1 MASSPRSNDD
11 VQCDRCQLY
20 FQKRSLNRHRKACL
34 APPAVDSFAFRP
46 RPQTQNV
53 AASPE
58 SRLLPT
64 DSESPNHQSTDL
76 EADIL
81 NSFVNDNDYDY
92 SDEEQETEVVRAET
106 CQPDE
111 VEQLLQLKEGTTG
124 KYLYAQAGTGD
135 HVKFVN
141 EESASELS
149 GQVKAGLD
157 LLRILKGRPTY
168 LFREIQNWKYN
179 CDTKWNCTYAPG
191 DHPMTR
197 EHILK
202 ALEAKY
208 GYKHIAPRE
217 THITLPGSGVQTTLV
232 TFSFGA
238 MLSSLLTDPEAMQPK
253 NLLVDWSAP
262 YEAPELGP
270 YGGVYKDIDTGL
282 VYQNAWVRFCTK
294 DRDILCPIILFG
306 DKTHIDTN
314 GKLTVEPYLFTLGI
328 FKRSYRNQAR
338 AWRPLGYVPNIDR
351 LTGRRVTP
359 YQKSVDYHYCVRLI
373 MSDLASHQKLED
385 GISWTFLGG
394 DKTNYPCQLRIPVLF
409 LIGDTEGH
417 DKALAKK
424 GGRNSGRICRYCN
437 CEFDELGDF
446 EADSSNRKLTMCS
459 DIRRL
464 RNKAKMGLTDAK
476 KAAAIAEL
484 DELGYKDIHDG
495 FAELTFADPERG
507 LHGATPGEVLHAC
520 HLGMCMRCQESCLGM
535 KVKSSNKPNA
545 APKKSSSKK
554 KTKSAATKRPNPSSE
569 SEEPA

>member
-64 DSESPNHQSTDL
+64 NSESPNHQSTDL

-106 CQPDE
+106 GQPDE

-202 ALEAKY
+202 AL
-208 GYKHIAPRE
+208 RRN
-217 THITLPGSGVQTTLV
+217 
-232 TFSFGA
+232 GA
-238 MLSSLLTDPEAMQPK
+238 
-253 NLLVDWSAP
+253 
-262 YEAPELGP
+262 
-270 YGGVYKDIDTGL
+270 
-282 VYQNAWVRFCTK
+282 F
-294 DRDILCPIILFG
+294 
-306 DKTHIDTN
+306 
-314 GKLTVEPYLFTLGI
+314 
-328 FKRSYRNQAR
+328 
-338 AWRPLGYVPNIDR
+338 RPHR
-351 LTGRRVTP
+351 
-359 YQKSVDYHYCVRLI
+359 
-373 MSDLASHQKLED
+373 
-385 GISWTFLGG
+385 
-394 DKTNYPCQLRIPVLF
+394 
-409 LIGDTEGH
+409 
-417 DKALAKK
+417 
-424 GGRNSGRICRYCN
+424 
-437 CEFDELGDF
+437 
-446 EADSSNRKLTMCS
+446 
-459 DIRRL
+459 
-464 RNKAKMGLTDAK
+464 
-476 KAAAIAEL
+476 
-484 DELGYKDIHDG
+484 
-495 FAELTFADPERG
+495 
-507 LHGATPGEVLHAC
+507 
-520 HLGMCMRCQESCLGM
+520 
-535 KVKSSNKPNA
+535 
-545 APKKSSSKK
+545 
-554 KTKSAATKRPNPSSE
+554 
-569 SEEPA
+569 